1 MPKHLNPYYLIFA
14 LSITLS
20 SCLSTANFETGRTVG
35 KGNYKNN
42 IAFNYNDYSPSGI
55 DINYPNEFVN
65 INLGGVYGLSKRI
78 DIGGNVSTTGEIGIK
93 TKFMLTKPKSFF
105 AASIGS
111 SFYFYMALFNPFYLH
126 TNLAVYTSLHPIE
139 EITIYAYPQLLFF
152 PKNSELEI
160 GRSIT
165 TGIMYNNI
173 NSATSQKRFS
183 LAIEYCDVSYNKVY
197 NQNTWSIGLILY
209 Q

>member
-1 MPKHLNPYYLIFA
+1 MYKHLNSYYLIFA

-35 KGNYKNN
+35 KGNYKND
-42 IAFNYNDYSPSGI
+42 IALSHIDYSPSGI
-55 DINYPNEFVN
+55 DINFPEDYFN

-78 DIGGNVSTTGEIGIK
+78 DIGGNVSTSGEIGIK
-93 TKFMLTKPKSFF
+93 TKFMLTKPKSLF

-111 SFYFYMALFNPFYLH
+111 SFYFYMAMFDPHYLH
-126 TNLAVYTSLHPIE
+126 TNLAVYTSLHPIK

-165 TGIMYNNI
+165 TGIMYNYI
-173 NSATSQKRFS
+173 NSTTSQKRFS
-183 LAIEYCDVSYNKVY
+183 LAIEYCNVTYNKVY